1 VGKAT
6 VLALRV
12 IIALALAG
20 SIIVLAFIV
29 PAIWRD
35 LEGSPL
41 WGRVLVVTLIVSGIV
56 TMQIFA
62 VCVWQLLTKVRKGSV
77 FSSSSFVYVNII
89 IGSIVAAAV
98 ITFAMAVLLSL
109 GETAPGVVG
118 LVCGAALVLGGM
130 ALLVVVM
137 KTLLRQAIAREQEA
151 EQLRSELNEVV

>member
-1 VGKAT
+1 MGSAT

-20 SIIVLAFIV
+20 SLIVQAFIV

-41 WGRVLVVTLIVSGIV
+41 WGRVTVVTLIVAGIV
-56 TMQIFA
+56 TMQVFA

-77 FSSSSFVYVNII
+77 FSPSSFVYVDVIV
-89 IGSIVAAAV
+89 GSITVAALIAFV
-98 ITFAMAVLLSL
+98 MAVLLSF
-109 GETAPGVVG
+109 GEAAPGLVG
-118 LVCGAALVLGGM
+118 LICGASLVLGGM

-137 KTLLRQAIAREQEA
+137 KTLLRQAIAREDEA
-151 EQLRSELNEVV
+151 AQLRSELSEVV